1 MSTNGAENTIA
12 PIEMD
17 MRDLLRA
24 KKLRSLTENKGA
36 ANDFSGQ
43 VFQISGRSVQEIDHL
58 IEGLRAVREKLDN
71 DGNRL
76 EREMTRYAEF
86 SETVMQL
93 TKIVS
98 DGMTHVKRAST
109 ESEA

>member
-36 ANDFSGQ
+36 ANDFSEL
-43 VFQISGRSVQEIDHL
+43 VFGISNRSAEEIDHL
-58 IEGLRAVREKLDN
+58 VEGLRYRCAR
-71 DGNRL
+71 
-76 EREMTRYAEF
+76 
-86 SETVMQL
+86 S
-93 TKIVS
+93 
-98 DGMTHVKRAST
+98 
-109 ESEA
+109 